1 MHPIRTREGKR
12 AHERTVEEH
21 ATILE
26 ALERR
31 DGTAARREMAH
42 HLLRGTNLEKR
53 ESALL
58 ALWDAD
64 GAAQRRS
71 SRRAR

>member
-21 ATILE
+21 GRILD

-31 DGTAARREMAH
+31 DGAAARAEMAH
-42 HLLRGTNLEKR
+42 HLLRGTGLAKR

-64 GAAQRRS
+64 GSPQRS
-71 SRRAR
+71 KRRAR